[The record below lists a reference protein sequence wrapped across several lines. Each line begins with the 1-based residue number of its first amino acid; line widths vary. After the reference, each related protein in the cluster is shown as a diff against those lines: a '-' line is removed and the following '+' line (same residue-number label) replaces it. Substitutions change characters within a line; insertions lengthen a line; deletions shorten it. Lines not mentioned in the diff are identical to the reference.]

1 MKEYP
6 VANTTDFARHQHPNG
21 QHTEGW
27 RQKEEAICVDVHGWQ
42 LVGDVDYRHVR
53 PAKCAGC
60 GNKAALLKA
69 DLFSLR
75 KAVLKVIRFEPA
87 VCIEKADS
95 LISLS
100 DCHQTAQTAWRIAV
114 VPMCAIEAQMAN
126 TCLVEPV
133 LREAIRNEY
142 MVSAYGLSLYRRY
155 AAFKANSHLPVVRCY
170 EDISRILFRH

>member
-1 MKEYP
+1 M
-6 VANTTDFARHQHPNG
+6 
-21 QHTEGW
+21 
-27 RQKEEAICVDVHGWQ
+27 Q
-42 LVGDVDYRHVR
+42 LLAEPLWMLENCAHCIRFR
-53 PAKCAGC
+53 LFPQPA
-60 GNKAALLKA
+60 KA

-87 VCIEKADS
+87 VCIEKANS

-155 AAFKANSHLPVVRCY
+155 AAFK
-170 EDISRILFRH
+170 